1 MFFPWNNNFINPGMF
16 PINPNQ
22 NNFNQMNMN
31 MINNP
36 MGCGMFPFNPS
47 LIPETGNIKNN
58 NKDIEN
64 LIVRVMM
71 EGGKILRVYC
81 NSNDKLEIPINQFLS
96 KAFNSEQKKKDD
108 FFFFIMEERKVNMNL
123 SVGDNGIKEKNCY
136 IFAKKK
142 NLEEKMELQSLK
154 NSNND
159 NNEFNNNNNNSNDD
173 PVFKPMIKGEKRNLD
188 FKVTTGL
195 VVRVLVGAENSV
207 KEALIMFCNKVDK
220 SPLLAKKKKIIFLY
234 NAASLEFEDNRKLG
248 QIFLSPISNI
258 TVLDSSNIIGA

>member
-1 MFFPWNNNFINPGMF
+1 MLFPWNNNFINPGMMN
-16 PINPNQ
+16 PINPIQ
-22 NNFNQMNMN
+22 NNFNQMNMNMNMN

-108 FFFFIMEERKVNMNL
+108 FDFFILEERKVNMNL
-123 SVGDNGIKEKNCY
+123 SVGDDGIMEKNCY

-142 NLEEKMELQSLK
+142 NLEEKIELQSLQ
-154 NSNND
+154 NFNHRY
-159 NNEFNNNNNNSNDD
+159 EFLIIIILQM
-173 PVFKPMIKGEKRNLD
+173 MIWCL
-188 FKVTTGL
+188 
-195 VVRVLVGAENSV
+195 
-207 KEALIMFCNKVDK
+207 
-220 SPLLAKKKKIIFLY
+220 
-234 NAASLEFEDNRKLG
+234 SLW
-248 QIFLSPISNI
+248 
-258 TVLDSSNIIGA
+258 